1 MAEVFQAGDKVIT
14 PNEMLVLMSQYQLM
28 PQLLRGL
35 IVDEAIANIEV
46 SEEEEKNALAQT
58 EAYYQLTSPEAKQAW
73 LESQGLTQEQFQLVA
88 LRPLKLEKYK
98 QATWASKVESYFLSR
113 KPFLDQ
119 VVYSLIRTKDL
130 GLAQEIYFRV
140 QEGEQSFAD
149 LAKEYSQGPEA
160 NTGGVLGPVSIRQP
174 HPLIGQILS
183 VSQPGQLWP
192 PRALA
197 EWFVIVRLEKFIPA
211 QLDDAMRRRLIDELF
226 ENWLTEKV
234 KKMGPLQLVAQNEAS
249 EQSVAVG

>member
-130 GLAQEIYFRV
+130 GLAQEIYFRI
-140 QEGEQSFAD
+140 QEGEQAFAD

-160 NTGGVLGPVSIRQP
+160 NTGGVLGPVSIKQP

>member
-58 EAYYQLTSPEAKQAW
+58 EAYYQLTSPEAKEAW

-130 GLAQEIYFRV
+130 GLAQEIYFRI
-140 QEGEQSFAD
+140 QEGEQAFAD

-160 NTGGVLGPVSIRQP
+160 NTGGVLGPVSIKQP